1 MTEVAPIPNDN
12 TKLSGLTFILKVPW
26 ISLKDS
32 DAPDT
37 LTKSLF
43 DKLCGDCVN
52 ASILPKESGKNS
64 VLSND
69 VLVAEIDTTF
79 LPSILLI
86 SALAPDPDV
95 CVLSKTNLSPILK
108 LSPLLTILIDSTVP
122 TEVFVISSDW
132 FFIFDELYM

>member
-12 TKLSGLTFILKVPW
+12 TKLSGLTFALKVPW

-37 LTKSLF
+37 LTKSLSF
-43 DKLCGDCVN
+43 KLCGDCEN

-122 TEVFVISSDW
+122 TEVFVMSID
-132 FFIFDELYM
+132 